1 MSADLHCRPHDNT
14 PVPRSCPGQWCGALR
29 QCEDRWHQRGLRDAA
44 APQKERAG
52 QQRQRRISW
61 AQDGRGG
68 RGRAAGE
75 GGRGGRPQGRRTRR
89 TQVSA
94 SWSMHKTWL
103 MLPHGGPNHLGTVGG
118 VWGGTHDGVLHR
130 LLDLVLIDNV
140 RRVRRL
146 NPRLAVVRRRA
157 NRRLIGQHG
166 TEL

>member
-1 MSADLHCRPHDNT
+1 
-14 PVPRSCPGQWCGALR
+14 
-29 QCEDRWHQRGLRDAA
+29 
-44 APQKERAG
+44 
-52 QQRQRRISW
+52 
-61 AQDGRGG
+61 
-68 RGRAAGE
+68 
-75 GGRGGRPQGRRTRR
+75 
-89 TQVSA
+89 
-94 SWSMHKTWL
+94 MHKTWL